1 MESERDGGL
10 VRLSNGRALAGC
22 VAEIARRWVSWG
34 VSALAVC
41 ALAGCNSVRE
51 WNPDTDYKE
60 PLDKSPAR
68 SEIVEVRSLADGEV
82 EIVIPKVEQ
91 YPVLERQEE
100 PVWCWAACAAMLSKL
115 GDEPETQAEIAAR
128 VHGFEEAEASKPDGD
143 SPDGDSKADPKV
155 RVEAAIRFEVMCA
168 MLPELSPDPFE
179 NVWNGIK
186 GKVEKAP
193 EVLLNPEI
201 DLNTG
206 VVIDVI
212 KNQLVA
218 DRRVSIEDLLRGN
231 PILIGLVGEDG
242 MPDMGHVYL
251 LHGAKAKWSRQATK
265 VLADTAETIQGVFD
279 VNETLNYV
287 KSAHDKVLSNHYL
300 VSSVRLID
308 PWGPEVVEM
317 SFAELDRRLAFAI
330 SASYARKQLDS
341 WHGTIGVD
349 LRSR

>member
-1 MESERDGGL
+1 MASERDGGQ
-10 VRLSNGRALAGC
+10 VILSHGRVLADC
-22 VAEIARRWVSWG
+22 VAEFARRWACVG
-34 VSALAVC
+34 VSALALCV
-41 ALAGCNSVRE
+41 LAGCNSVRE
-51 WNPDTDYKE
+51 WNPEADYKE

-68 SEIVEVRSLADGEV
+68 SEIVELRSLADGEV

-115 GDEPETQAEIAAR
+115 GDGPETQAEIAAR

-143 SPDGDSKADPKV
+143 SKVDPKV
-155 RVEAAIRFEVMCA
+155 KVEAAIRFEVMCA

-179 NVWNGIK
+179 NVWNGIR

-212 KNQLVA
+212 KDQLVA
-218 DRRVSIEDLLRGN
+218 DRRVSIVDLLRGN

-251 LHGAKAKWSRQATK
+251 LYGAKAKWSRQATK
-265 VLADTAETIQGVFD
+265 RLADAAETVQSVFD
-279 VNETLNYV
+279 VNEVLNHV
-287 KSAHDKVLSNHYL
+287 KSAHDKVLSNNYL

-308 PWGPEVVEM
+308 PWGPEVLEM

-330 SASYARKQLDS
+330 SASYARKQLES

-349 LRSR
+349 LRNR